1 MKNINKL
8 FVCLGVT
15 VACLS
20 GISQPAYAAVA
31 GHVQFVSGNVEVT
44 NPAGQSRQAQKG
56 DAINEGDTLTS
67 AQKSSAQIKMQDGGF
82 VAVRPD
88 TTLKFDRFVFAGK
101 EDGSEKSFFSLFKG
115 GFRAVT
121 GLIGRINKQNYKV
134 TTPAATIGIRGTDH
148 ETFLIAP
155 GSPLAQIAPTGA
167 YNKVNVGETTLT
179 TDKGTINVMPN
190 QMGFAAGMNQV
201 PQIQP
206 VNTKVFTVA
215 EAPAP
220 QAKTEKKEEKKEET
234 TEAKQEQ
241 TAKSDKEEQKKE
253 SGKEGGQDSK
263 QADKGDGDAKGD
275 TQETK
280 QEAAATESKQAST
293 EQAASTS
300 SGQAS
305 DTAPTAG
312 GGAAGGTA
320 QETTTTAPAPVP
332 AII

>member
-121 GLIGRINKQNYKV
+121 GLIGRINKQNYRI

-148 ETFLIAP
+148 ETVVVVPNGSSVP
-155 GSPLAQIAPTGA
+155 GAT
-167 YNKVNVGETTLT
+167 YNMVNTGETSMT
-179 TDKGTINVMPN
+179 TDLGTVNIKPGDGMAFSP
-190 QMGFAAGMNQV
+190 GMNQT
-201 PQIQP
+201 P
-206 VNTKVFTVA
+206 VV
-215 EAPAP
+215 
-220 QAKTEKKEEKKEET
+220 
-234 TEAKQEQ
+234 
-241 TAKSDKEEQKKE
+241 
-253 SGKEGGQDSK
+253 
-263 QADKGDGDAKGD
+263 
-275 TQETK
+275 
-280 QEAAATESKQAST
+280 
-293 EQAASTS
+293 
-300 SGQAS
+300 
-305 DTAPTAG
+305 
-312 GGAAGGTA
+312 
-320 QETTTTAPAPVP
+320 
-332 AII
+332 